1 MGKYRH
7 KVTGK
12 VGEYSDSYA
21 AAVSALEPVSE
32 DTPTSPVDCGPCGGG
47 ASVIPAGVEDN
58 EAVEVGGYD
67 PSYADNLDF
76 EEPAFDNEEK

>member
-12 VGEYSDSYA
+12 VRELDDSYA
-21 AAVSALEPVSE
+21 KAVSALEPVSE
-32 DTPTSPVDCGPCGGG
+32 DTPLTRLDCGPCGAG
-47 ASVIPAGVEDN
+47 ASVIPAGVEDD

-67 PSYADNLDF
+67 ESYAENLDY
-76 EEPAFDNEEK
+76 EEPPFQYEEK